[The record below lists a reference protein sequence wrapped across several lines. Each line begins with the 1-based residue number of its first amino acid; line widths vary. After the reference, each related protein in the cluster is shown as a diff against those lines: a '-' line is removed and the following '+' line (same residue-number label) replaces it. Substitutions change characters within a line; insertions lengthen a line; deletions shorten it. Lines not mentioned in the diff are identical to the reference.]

1 MISVLFGVDNSN
13 FQCYNII
20 TVKNERGEKVKSKK
34 KTAEILK
41 EIDSN
46 LDTVLSIL
54 GKLALVGASIKT
66 IIDVIVKL

>member
-1 MISVLFGVDNSN
+1 MED
-13 FQCYNII
+13 
-20 TVKNERGEKVKSKK
+20 KK

-46 LDTVLSIL
+46 LDTVLNIL
-54 GKLALVGASIKT
+54 GKLALVAASIKT

>member
-1 MISVLFGVDNSN
+1 M
-13 FQCYNII
+13 
-20 TVKNERGEKVKSKK
+20 KEKK

-46 LDTVLSIL
+46 FDTVLSIL
-54 GKLALVGASIKT
+54 GKLALVAASIKT

>member
-1 MISVLFGVDNSN
+1 M
-13 FQCYNII
+13 
-20 TVKNERGEKVKSKK
+20 KRKK

-54 GKLALVGASIKT
+54 GKLALVAMGVKT
-66 IIDVIVKL
+66 IIQIVTTL

>member
-1 MISVLFGVDNSN
+1 MKG
-13 FQCYNII
+13 
-20 TVKNERGEKVKSKK
+20 KK

-54 GKLALVGASIKT
+54 GKLALVGASVKT

>member
-1 MISVLFGVDNSN
+1 M
-13 FQCYNII
+13 
-20 TVKNERGEKVKSKK
+20 KRKK

-54 GKLALVGASIKT
+54 TKLALVVMGVKT
-66 IIDVIVKL
+66 IIEIITTI

>member
-1 MISVLFGVDNSN
+1 M
-13 FQCYNII
+13 
-20 TVKNERGEKVKSKK
+20 KEKK

-54 GKLALVGASIKT
+54 GKTTSWLNSSKSMMNFAFSLMRV
-66 IIDVIVKL
+66 

>member
-1 MISVLFGVDNSN
+1 M
-13 FQCYNII
+13 
-20 TVKNERGEKVKSKK
+20 KEKK

-54 GKLALVGASIKT
+54 GKLALVAASIKT

>member
-1 MISVLFGVDNSN
+1 M
-13 FQCYNII
+13 
-20 TVKNERGEKVKSKK
+20 KSKK

>member
-1 MISVLFGVDNSN
+1 M
-13 FQCYNII
+13 
-20 TVKNERGEKVKSKK
+20 KEKK

-54 GKLALVGASIKT
+54 TKLALVAMGVKT
-66 IIDVIVKL
+66 IIQIVTTL